1 VSSGGADALK
11 AAIRRSLPILV
22 ALIVLGVIAVNA
34 FKHLQGPRYQA
45 SSRVEVSATPL
56 SSIITGTQPA
66 FVDPQRVQDTAQA
79 LAQSPQVYGLAAQRN
94 PQLGDA
100 MSLQTAVGVAAVP
113 DTDILEFTATS
124 TDSGKTI
131 RLANDVAQAY
141 IAFRSQLSAQQVQST
156 ATKLQSTLASL
167 PAGSTQRAEVQQ
179 QLNRLQLLRGANS
192 SDSVLVQ
199 SANLADKTSP
209 APLKD
214 SLLGLALGLVI
225 ALIVVALREAIDTTV
240 RSESD
245 VEDLLAAPV
254 LASVRSLPRRAQF
267 VTYGRY
273 EAMFADTYAL
283 LAAQVSPA
291 KKSGEKVI
299 LAVTSALAREGK
311 TTTCANLAVAAAQR
325 GSNVLIADFDFRKG
339 NLSRMFEV
347 PESAPGVVQVLD
359 GSATL
364 DEAVWSVSLDGP
376 KPIVYWSGEGRDDHE
391 LIPSGAAHEGSNG
404 RAANGRAANGR
415 AANGRAANGR
425 AANGRA
431 AVNGTGTLSLLPT
444 GGLIPVHKM
453 AQQKRLGQLLR
464 DLHAHADLV
473 IIDTPPAMLTVE
485 MTELAQLID
494 AVLVVVRQGR
504 VSQRT
509 LRSLGRHAKTWPA
522 ELAGAVLTDVPA
534 VGEARA
540 YYAAT

>member
-1 VSSGGADALK
+1 MSSGGADALK

-141 IAFRSQLSAQQVQST
+141 IAFRSQLSGQQVQST
-156 ATKLQSTLASL
+156 ATKLQGTLASL
-167 PAGSTQRAEVQQ
+167 PAGSAQRAQVQQ
-179 QLNRLQLLRGANS
+179 QLNRLQLLQGANT

-254 LASVRSLPRRAQF
+254 LASVRSMPRRAQF

-339 NLSRMFEV
+339 ILSRMFEV

-391 LIPSGAAHEGSNG
+391 LIPSGAAHEGS
-404 RAANGRAANGR
+404 
-415 AANGRAANGR
+415 NGR

>member
-1 VSSGGADALK
+1 MSSGGADALK
-11 AAIRRSLPILV
+11 AAIRRSLPILI
-22 ALIVLGVIAVNA
+22 ALIVLGAIAVNL

-100 MSLQTAVGVAAVP
+100 ETLQTAVSVAAVP
-113 DTDILEFTATS
+113 DTDILEFTAAS
-124 TDSGKTI
+124 SDSGKTI

-141 IAFRSQLSAQQVQST
+141 IAFRSQLSGQQVQST
-156 ATKLQSTLASL
+156 ATKLQSTLVSL
-167 PAGSTQRAEVQQ
+167 PAGSTQRAQVQQ
-179 QLNRLQLLRGANS
+179 QLNRLKLLQGANS
-192 SDSVLVQ
+192 SDSVVVE
-199 SANLADKTSP
+199 SANTAAKTSP

-245 VEDLLAAPV
+245 VEDLLSAPV
-254 LASVRSLPRRAQF
+254 LASVRSIPRRAQF
-267 VTYGRY
+267 VTYGRH

-283 LAAQVSPA
+283 LAAQLSPA

-325 GSNVLIADFDFRKG
+325 GSDVLLVDFDFRKG
-339 NLSRMFEV
+339 NLSKMFEV
-347 PESAPGVVQVLD
+347 PVSAPGVVQVLD
-359 GSATL
+359 ASATL

-376 KPIVYWSGEGRDDHE
+376 KPIVYWNGDGRDE
-391 LIPSGAAHEGSNG
+391 REPTSNRAPREGSNG
-404 RAANGRAANGR
+404 RAVKGVGS
-415 AANGRAANGR
+415 
-425 AANGRA
+425 
-431 AVNGTGTLSLLPT
+431 LSLLPT
-444 GGLIPVHKM
+444 GGLMPAHKM

-464 DLHAHADLV
+464 ALHSHADLV
-473 IIDTPPAMLTVE
+473 ILDTPPATLTVE

-534 VGEARA
+534 VGEYRS

>member
-131 RLANDVAQAY
+131 RLANEVAQAY
-141 IAFRSQLSAQQVQST
+141 IAFRSQLSGQQVQST
-156 ATKLQSTLASL
+156 ATKLQGTLASL
-167 PAGSTQRAEVQQ
+167 PAGSAQRAQVQQ
-179 QLNRLQLLRGANS
+179 QLNRLQLLQGANT

-254 LASVRSLPRRAQF
+254 LASVRSMPRRAQF

-339 NLSRMFEV
+339 ILSRMFEV

-391 LIPSGAAHEGSNG
+391 LIPSGAAHEGS
-404 RAANGRAANGR
+404 NGR

>member
-1 VSSGGADALK
+1 MSSGGADALK

-141 IAFRSQLSAQQVQST
+141 IAFRSQLSGQQVQST
-156 ATKLQSTLASL
+156 ATKLQGTLASL
-167 PAGSTQRAEVQQ
+167 PAGSAQRAQVQQ
-179 QLNRLQLLRGANS
+179 QLNRLQLLQGANS

-254 LASVRSLPRRAQF
+254 LASVRSMPRRAQF

-339 NLSRMFEV
+339 ILSRMFEV

-376 KPIVYWSGEGRDDHE
+376 KPIVYWSGEGPADHE
-391 LIPSGAAHEGSNG
+391 LIPSGAAHEGS
-404 RAANGRAANGR
+404 
-415 AANGRAANGR
+415 NGRAANGR